1 MLYWLSHVPQQL
13 HLILAWSRIPLRIRA
28 LIVYIFE
35 LFQKFLKMF
44 VYLLK
49 NIQCRAW
56 THDSEINSH
65 MFFRLSQPGALRA
78 VVNSWSMAFCL
89 AVCGH
94 WGGGVG
100 LPIALGKGMGDVNL
114 KFQAALYVAMHFSE
128 GRVHTFHQIHQSTQI
143 VWVLNDPEGCKSI
156 ILE

>member
-1 MLYWLSHVPQQL
+1 MLYWLSQSRAPAVIFNIG
-13 HLILAWSRIPLRIRA
+13 LIKDTLKNKGPNSLYFWTFPK
-28 LIVYIFE
+28 IF
-35 LFQKFLKMF
+35 KN

-65 MFFRLSQPGALRA
+65 MFFRLSHPGALRA

-100 LPIALGKGMGDVNL
+100 LPIALGKAMGDVNL

-128 GRVHTFHQIHQSTQI
+128 GRVHTFHQI